1 MIRTETA
8 TVVFTDI
15 VGSTELASRLGHDA
29 YEAIR
34 RAHFETLR
42 LAASIHQGIEI
53 KSTGDGLVFAF
64 TSAAEAVACMIRM
77 QRSVDLAARRNGGEP
92 RIRVGASCGE
102 STRDGNDIFGVAVVE
117 AARLCATASPEQI
130 LVSDLVRALTRGLGY
145 RFTAAG
151 ELTLKGLPEP
161 VAACTIEWEQGE
173 ARDAAMALPP
183 KIAGVPAFGLCG
195 REAEQAI
202 IMRCW
207 TAAKQGQR
215 QVVLLAG
222 EPGVGKTR
230 LGIEAARHAHAEGA
244 IGLFGSCDEDIGH
257 SYRPF
262 VEALRHYVMNA
273 PDDHL
278 LQHVHAHRG
287 ELLRIAP
294 ELVQRV
300 PNVPKPQTAE
310 AETERYLM
318 FEAVTGLLAAAS
330 QQSPI
335 VLILDDLQWAAV
347 PELLL
352 LKHIVRSPLPM
363 RLLVIATY
371 RDTELSR
378 KHPLTAVL
386 ADLRRETGI
395 ERIAVRGLD
404 ENGVIEFVTAAAG
417 HDLDEQQLALARL
430 IGRDTE
436 GSPLF
441 IGEILRN
448 LTESGAVT
456 QVGERWVIRG
466 DIRDLGIPEG
476 VKEAIGR
483 RLSRLSDETNRVLS
497 LASVI
502 GREFDLTLLTHIAE
516 TSVDDALDALD
527 EAKSAALI
535 TEVAGETDR
544 YAFTHVLMRGAL
556 YDEINPARRARM
568 HQRAGA
574 ALEQLSAAGTP
585 LRVDELARHW
595 MAATNIG
602 DAAKAVGYAR
612 QAGDKALAG
621 LAFEEA
627 ATYYEQ
633 ALAALDPHDRD
644 ADVLRCD
651 LLIALGNA
659 QRRSGDADHR
669 RTVGQAVEVARSLG
683 DARRFALAALGH
695 ARPGHSFANANVVDQ
710 GLIALYEEA
719 IAAIADRGEDVLRAR
734 LLAQLAGELLYTP
747 QRERRMALSRE
758 AVAIARRCG
767 DKAVLAQ
774 ALNLCAEVINHPTT
788 LQDRLELTAELGR
801 LADELG
807 ILETR
812 WTAAYQRFGAL
823 LEAGDIAGA
832 EQMLGRLNQLAPTL
846 RQSFFTWPTSFTAA
860 MMSVM
865 RGLPDA
871 EEKVSAAFELGTAG
885 GQPDARTAYIS
896 QLFVIRRDQ
905 GRYGE
910 LVETLRG
917 FVDLY
922 PHLPVWR
929 VTLAGLYCETDQL
942 DDARAEMHKLAAGD
956 FEISLDWTWASA
968 VISLAQVCRD
978 IGDRELAARFYPQL
992 QPVAGQVGVTANSM
1006 VCYGSLA
1013 FPCGLLAACL
1023 ERWDDAEPHFNEAV
1037 AMNERIGAR
1046 PWLVRTRRAYADMLL
1061 DRNAAGDRAH
1071 AADVIAV
1078 AHAEASRLGMQRE
1091 IVRLE
1096 RLRRRIDGSARG
1108 AAGVALG

>member
-15 VGSTELASRLGHDA
+15 VGSTELSSRLGHDA
-29 YEAIR
+29 YEAVR

-42 LAASIHQGIEI
+42 LAASIHHGVEI

-77 QRSVDLAARRNGGEP
+77 QRSVDQVARRTGGEP
-92 RIRVGASCGE
+92 RIRVGASSGE
-102 STRDGNDIFGVAVVE
+102 ATRDGNDIFGVAVVE
-117 AARLCATASPEQI
+117 AARLCAAASPEQI

-145 RFTAAG
+145 KFAAAG
-151 ELTLKGLPEP
+151 DLVLKGLPEP
-161 VAACTIEWEQGE
+161 VCACTIEWEPDE
-173 ARDAAMALPP
+173 ARDGGMPLPP
-183 KIAGVPAFGLCG
+183 KMTGVPAVALCG
-195 REAEQAI
+195 REPEEAI
-202 IMRCW
+202 IRRCW
-207 TAAKQGQR
+207 TAARRGQR

-222 EPGVGKTR
+222 EPGIGKTR
-230 LGIEAARHAHAEGA
+230 LGIEAARSAHREGA
-244 IGLFGSCDEDIGH
+244 IALFGACDEDIVH

-273 PDDHL
+273 PDDQL
-278 LQHVHAHRG
+278 LQHVHEHRG
-287 ELLRIAP
+287 ELLRIVP
-294 ELVQRV
+294 ELAQRV

-310 AETERYLM
+310 AETERFLM

-335 VLILDDLQWAAV
+335 VLVLDDLQWAAV
-347 PELLL
+347 PDLLL

-363 RLLVIATY
+363 RLLVVATY
-371 RDTELSR
+371 RDVELSR

-404 ENGVIEFVTAAAG
+404 ESGVIEFVTAAAG
-417 HDLDEQQLALARL
+417 HELDEQQLALARL
-430 IGRDTE
+430 IGRETE

-448 LTESGAVT
+448 LTESGAV
-456 QVGERWVIRG
+456 VRAGDRWEIRG
-466 DIRDLGIPEG
+466 DIRNLGIPEG

-502 GREFDLTLLTHIAE
+502 GREFDLTLLTQIAE
-516 TSVDDALDALD
+516 MSVDGAIDALD

-544 YAFTHVLMRGAL
+544 YAFTHVLMRAAL

-574 ALEQLSAAGTP
+574 ALEQLSAGGAP

-633 ALAALDPHDRD
+633 ALAALDPHDRG
-644 ADVLRCD
+644 ADVHRCD
-651 LLIALGNA
+651 LLIALGDA
-659 QRRSGDADHR
+659 QRRSGDAGHL
-669 RTVGQAVEVARSLG
+669 RTVAQAVEVARSLG
-683 DARRFALAALGH
+683 DARRLALAALDH
-695 ARPGHSFANANVVDQ
+695 ARPGYLIANANVVDER
-710 GLIALYEEA
+710 LIALYEEA
-719 IAAIADRGEDVLRAR
+719 IAALGDGGEDVLRAR

-747 QRERRMALSRE
+747 RRARRMALSRD
-758 AVAIARRCG
+758 AVGIARRCG

-774 ALNLCAEVINHPTT
+774 VLNLCAAVINHPTT
-788 LQDRLELTAELGR
+788 LQDRLEMTAELGR

-807 ILETR
+807 NLETR

-832 EQMLGRLNQLAPTL
+832 EQMLGRMNELAPSL
-846 RQSFFTWPTSFTAA
+846 RQAFFSWPTSFAAA

-871 EEKVSAAFELGTAG
+871 EQAVSAAFQVGSAG
-885 GQPDARTAYIS
+885 GEPDARILYLG

-917 FVDLY
+917 FVDEY

-942 DDARAEMHKLAAGD
+942 DEARAEMHSLAAGD
-956 FEISLDWTWASA
+956 FEIPLDW
-968 VISLAQVCRD
+968 
-978 IGDRELAARFYPQL
+978 
-992 QPVAGQVGVTANSM
+992 
-1006 VCYGSLA
+1006 
-1013 FPCGLLAACL
+1013 
-1023 ERWDDAEPHFNEAV
+1023 
-1037 AMNERIGAR
+1037 
-1046 PWLVRTRRAYADMLL
+1046 
-1061 DRNAAGDRAH
+1061 
-1071 AADVIAV
+1071 
-1078 AHAEASRLGMQRE
+1078 
-1091 IVRLE
+1091 
-1096 RLRRRIDGSARG
+1096 
-1108 AAGVALG
+1108 